1 MASVVKIKRSTVQG
15 KAPTTSDLQTGEIAV
30 NLRDG
35 KIFSNDGSAI
45 VELGSNTATAT
56 VGSLKIGNTNPYSF
70 PTSDGSKADQVLVTD
85 GAGTLTFSDQGGT
98 EATANA
104 AGASAVTVDS
114 FAKADFRSCQYF
126 TQIVSIDGIQMSQLH
141 VVHTS
146 NTAFAVEFGVIR
158 TTAGGINLG
167 TFDADTSGSNVRLRY
182 TPASGVYLEEF
193 PITIPQGVTVKG
205 TGIRSVSVSPTTE
218 TRYNDAFLLN
228 GETTVEDLTVTGF
241 YSGGTFTNAL
251 SGGTG
256 DTLVNVGTAPFA
268 HTYVSGGTIE
278 IAGTE
283 YNSVPAIS
291 IVPPLTYV

>member
-104 AGASAVTVDS
+104 AGASAITVDS

-146 NTAFAVEFGVIR
+146 NTAFAAEFGVIR

-182 TPASGVYLEEF
+182 TPASGVYLE
-193 PITIPQGVTVKG
+193 Q
-205 TGIRSVSVSPTTE
+205 SVSAKRVTIMSD
-218 TRYNDAFLLN
+218 RNAAFGADGDLDLNVDAFGTLDLFTANAPN
-228 GETTVEDLTVTGF
+228 GLDMG
-241 YSGGTFTNAL
+241 
-251 SGGTG
+251 
-256 DTLVNVGTAPFA
+256 
-268 HTYVSGGTIE
+268 
-278 IAGTE
+278 
-283 YNSVPAIS
+283 SVA
-291 IVPPLTYV
+291 